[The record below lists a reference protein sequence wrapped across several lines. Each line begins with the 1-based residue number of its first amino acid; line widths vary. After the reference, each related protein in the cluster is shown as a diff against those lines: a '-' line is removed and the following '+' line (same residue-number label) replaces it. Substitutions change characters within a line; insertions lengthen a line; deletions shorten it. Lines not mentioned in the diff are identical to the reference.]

1 MGGGGGGLFG
11 LNCECVACLPERPAK
26 RGRRPWPRPAAQIL
40 ATAPGEAEPLFL
52 LERLAHI
59 RCLALTLAPPSADR
73 RITRAT
79 VEIHNSVLTA
89 RCDVATDA
97 GPALALALRVDVGEA
112 LAPAGGEMQLADG
125 YAYAR
130 LPLAPAADDPEE
142 LRVAASEEMRLREE
156 AGVYRRAA
164 EQRRRERAALQG
176 AWLRCAA
183 CDAAVVQL
191 PDRLAS
197 APHPD
202 ADQLVDFVQCCQELS
217 FDWRCVFPAVEADDD
232 DPAQAALRLAA
243 RPVGGGFEG
252 DDDPAAGHFPPP
264 PPPPASCLLADHAVL
279 LAAAP
284 PPALTAV
291 ADEAFELPACAA
303 RERAGA
309 PTSWAP
315 LRCDCGHLVGFAPV
329 AGTPPTAKRAP
340 PPLCFDEAC
349 AAGGH
354 VQLLKAALAVAEM
367 PLGPGADR
375 ELFGGHTLSTRLAS
389 RLLRVAADRGGEA
402 PHFAL
407 VADGA
412 PPLLVT
418 LLSPHATVRTNSSCR
433 ASARQWCA
441 EASDALKVLFAE
453 ARDGEA
459 AAAELARWRAER
471 AVEEVPLWGGE
482 RDKVR
487 DQLEASALMLP
498 PSSRA
503 FAAFRVGFIPAA
515 PTWD

>member
-156 AGVYRRAA
+156 AGVRRRAA
-164 EQRRRERAALQG
+164 AQRRRERAALQG

-252 DDDPAAGHFPPP
+252 DDNPAAGHFPPP
-264 PPPPASCLLADHAVL
+264 RRRPRRACWRTTRCCSPPRRRRRSPPS
-279 LAAAP
+279 
-284 PPALTAV
+284 
-291 ADEAFELPACAA
+291 
-303 RERAGA
+303 
-309 PTSWAP
+309 PTRP
-315 LRCDCGHLVGFAPV
+315 
-329 AGTPPTAKRAP
+329 
-340 PPLCFDEAC
+340 
-349 AAGGH
+349 
-354 VQLLKAALAVAEM
+354 
-367 PLGPGADR
+367 
-375 ELFGGHTLSTRLAS
+375 
-389 RLLRVAADRGGEA
+389 
-402 PHFAL
+402 
-407 VADGA
+407 
-412 PPLLVT
+412 
-418 LLSPHATVRTNSSCR
+418 SSCPRARR
-433 ASARQWCA
+433 ASARARRPRGRRCA
-441 EASDALKVLFAE
+441 AT
-453 ARDGEA
+453 A
-459 AAAELARWRAER
+459 AIWLGLRRWRARRRRQSVRRRRCALTRR
-471 AVEEVPLWGGE
+471 A
-482 RDKVR
+482 RR
-487 DQLEASALMLP
+487 AATC
-498 PSSRA
+498 SS
-503 FAAFRVGFIPAA
+503 
-515 PTWD
+515 